1 MEWYIVCIRKGDREK
16 PIYPGQA
23 VKGWCWLG
31 KQCNSWDHL
40 IVAKSTDTAQR
51 TTCGDM
57 WNWGPQN
64 YSSAGPLLVK
74 NREFEIWAGK
84 SEQGHRVGICH
95 ICNSVLTSCG
105 KQMILW
111 ARTDGHM
118 CEDVFGL
125 VEAWVR
131 LTSCCLLCWHL
142 QIISLWACMA
152 SIAVEYWQLNRNR
165 GEGLWFYKSW
175 CDWG

>member
-1 MEWYIVCIRKGDREK
+1 
-16 PIYPGQA
+16 
-23 VKGWCWLG
+23 
-31 KQCNSWDHL
+31 
-40 IVAKSTDTAQR
+40 
-51 TTCGDM
+51 M

-95 ICNSVLTSCG
+95 ICNSVLTGCG

-125 VEAWVR
+125 SVR
-131 LTSCCLLCWHL
+131 GMHQIDQLLPALLALTNYQSLSLHSLNSCRVLTIE
-142 QIISLWACMA
+142 Q
-152 SIAVEYWQLNRNR
+152 
-165 GEGLWFYKSW
+165 K
-175 CDWG
+175 